1 MKGKTSRLILSMTF
15 IFTLIISLCLS
26 IQAYASE
33 GNGNQGNTNQSANH
47 RDNGIR
53 TAQQGFLLYV
63 ADKETGYTMTP
74 GNHVASD
81 GNPLNATGGTSGI
94 AISREGNPIDGLSG
108 NCVLYVTKCDGAYP
122 ETWIQRDDAPQAV
135 IWNGSTWTEN
145 GKAVMTWLMTKGT
158 ESGMYRYEYLLLQT
172 YGQDFMDQLY
182 EHADDW
188 VVCVEYFHWNKV
200 LVGGKSGYYTGDTVL
215 GTNDG
220 WAVFYK
226 ACAYPQATEDDKNNG
241 NYVTRSYTH
250 KVAMFSMTL
259 DTSYWGVESH
269 AGATAR
275 QLTYNDVRPNGSDS
289 TGPQNDYGL
298 QVITL
303 ESDNIHTYW
312 ESNGSPG
319 DPEPATTTAKQGKC
333 NIVKG
338 YYTENETTGQRTS
351 DGVFIEQQ
359 VTNNIVVGNEPEYE
373 IVSWGV
379 STTYTPSVDPTAWNP
394 PGTISQS
401 GKTATTVKLDNSL
414 NENTIYVL
422 LKKTEKE
429 EEPAP
434 EPQDYNYKLTQSQIT
449 RRIYISKPDNE
460 LSNMSTNITTINFN
474 FVDPAHNNCPS
485 HTYYDGCDDTL
496 NCSNSDEDHEHDS
509 SCYTCGGH
517 TATCNRSWS
526 EQALSW
532 SLRNT
537 LYNSS
542 DNQTILATGSSFKA
556 LEVETGNLTKRVL
569 KETRTHTDES
579 THTSSNWD
587 YVCVLVRG
595 DDKLTVAKWVNNNES
610 ATEITSN
617 VGLANTILSD
627 ATPTE
632 FKVDNIVSSLNR
644 KTADYKKSFNIYL
657 DKDANY
663 DDKTTM
669 KFTSTSSYVS
679 ACGDSVKTLTLS
691 NPLSINNIVV
701 KVEVYSGD
709 ANIVADDSV
718 NSSDMIKTST
728 SRYGS
733 SHIQNNYSSG
743 RMIAT
748 GEIKFN
754 PYIRMQYDT
763 ITTTDLT
770 AYVMGEYQRTI
781 KTNAYAEIDW
791 YKDPSRIDNLTIY
804 SSMWSTHASSNKPAG
819 TVLPGGASL
828 SIKTVDTS
836 KNKNSNRTLVART
849 YQTIIMDDH
858 DSIISY
864 GKRQIENTNGS
875 YSGLD
880 EATAISNHTEYV
892 NSVVKGFE
900 GISINQW
907 VCTDE
912 NADWDEIFTTSSK
925 SKLVTNGTDISYL
938 KNSSSSSNSAS
949 EESKYYFKNT
959 NGNSDSGNL
968 DAKSGTTKTYYYTFR
983 TDTEGN
989 VYLTGQLLSGNS
1001 LVIDSSNSK
1010 TFDET
1015 LILTQNQD
1023 SSSLSG
1029 IALELNDKTYVVEHL
1044 INSIDRNSG
1053 NDANAYWV
1061 NNGHWYNEAFDG
1073 ITVIV
1078 QETPIEVGL
1087 MTPTERWTVSDPK
1100 LNPIAKD
1107 SNGNITQ
1114 NKGTVFTSYY
1124 STAYKTDDYSSTYN
1138 TKEVIGKFK
1147 GIDVKLV
1154 NMEYLFTSKI
1164 FYITNITTQDNR

>member
-1 MKGKTSRLILSMTF
+1 MM
-15 IFTLIISLCLS
+15 IISVEGSDQTTCDEKIAPTTPVHPAPIESTGTMTIVKNYRSLQADGTYKEEGCKVRTNVSGS
-26 IQAYASE
+26 ITIEDESKY
-33 GNGNQGNTNQSANH
+33 
-47 RDNGIR
+47 
-53 TAQQGFLLYV
+53 
-63 ADKETGYTMTP
+63 GYTVKKWAITSDPSPAADIDSTKWESEMTNTSKVGAIQETNTKVCKVELATP
-74 GNHVASD
+74 STTLYILLEKATDIQTTYDEPQGDTPAPPADESD
-81 GNPLNATGGTSGI
+81 GDMQIVKSYRINKGGTYEDKGCFNITNVS
-94 AISREGNPIDGLSG
+94 
-108 NCVLYVTKCDGAYP
+108 
-122 ETWIQRDDAPQAV
+122 
-135 IWNGSTWTEN
+135 EN
-145 GKAVMTWLMTKGT
+145 ILIEDEQSYK
-158 ESGMYRYEYLLLQT
+158 
-172 YGQDFMDQLY
+172 
-182 EHADDW
+182 
-188 VVCVEYFHWNKV
+188 VV
-200 LVGGKSGYYTGDTVL
+200 
-215 GTNDG
+215 G
-220 WAVFYK
+220 WK
-226 ACAYPQATEDDKNNG
+226 IT
-241 NYVTRSYTH
+241 T
-250 KVAMFSMTL
+250 
-259 DTSYWGVESH
+259 
-269 AGATAR
+269 
-275 QLTYNDVRPNGSDS
+275 SDS
-289 TGPQNDYGL
+289 TS
-298 QVITL
+298 V
-303 ESDNIHTYW
+303 S
-312 ESNGSPG
+312 S
-319 DPEPATTTAKQGKC
+319 
-333 NIVKG
+333 
-338 YYTENETTGQRTS
+338 
-351 DGVFIEQQ
+351 
-359 VTNNIVVGNEPEYE
+359 
-373 IVSWGV
+373 VSWE
-379 STTYTPSVDPTAWNP
+379 TSV
-394 PGTISQS
+394 PGTVLNKGS
-401 GKTATTVKLDNSL
+401 APTTVILDSTQGAKTL
-414 NENTIYVL
+414 YVL
-422 LKKTEKE
+422 LEKQE
-429 EEPAP
+429 AEL
-434 EPQDYNYKLTQSQIT
+434 QDYNYKLTQSQIT

-485 HTYYDGCDDTL
+485 HTYYDECDDTL

-610 ATEITSN
+610 ATEIASN

-644 KTADYKKSFNIYL
+644 KTADYRKSFNVYL